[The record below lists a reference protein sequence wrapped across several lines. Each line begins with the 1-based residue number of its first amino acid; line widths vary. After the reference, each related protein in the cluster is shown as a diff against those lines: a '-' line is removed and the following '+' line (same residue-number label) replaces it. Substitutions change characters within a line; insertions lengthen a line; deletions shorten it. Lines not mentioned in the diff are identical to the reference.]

1 MTTQEQTD
9 GAPGERDD
17 GDLPLRV
24 QGLRVYYHTRRGPV
38 KAVDGVSF
46 DVAKGERLGLVG
58 ESGSGKSTI
67 ALALMRAH
75 KPPAKIEA
83 GKILLN
89 GSDLLEDD
97 EDTTRFRRLSEVAMV
112 PQGALNSLNPVMRI
126 RDQIIDGLKDH
137 QVRLAKSEFNDT
149 VANLLA
155 SVGLPAE
162 VSTRFPHELSGGMKQ
177 RVAIAIAISMNPS
190 LIIADEPTSALDVVV
205 QKQVVQTLKEVQQRI
220 GAAAI
225 MIGHDMG
232 LMAQFASRIGI
243 MYGGK
248 IVEIGPARS
257 VLKDPKHP
265 YSKMLIS
272 SLPDTRSKRKLLSIP
287 GLPPSLLNPPT
298 GCVFHPRCTEAM
310 DICKRE
316 IPTEQPTQRIA
327 PRFMPSVQQSEQRRR
342 NTMTTV
348 STDREVDASEVPNDS
363 QLLLADAVSKTY
375 ESGTFRKSYTHA
387 LDTVTL
393 SVPLGASDD
402 NGDCWRERQWENDA
416 STHDTRTSAPKLRPR
431 ALPRRRHRNH
441 ESASAREIQT
451 RGPGSVSGPIRVL
464 QSLLQS
470 RPRVADSNSALQ
482 AGGIPRR
489 GARDHPQ
496 RVAHSWT
503 AT

>member
-1 MTTQEQTD
+1 MTTQDQIDRSD
-9 GAPGERDD
+9 GNPGS
-17 GDLPLRV
+17 GDVPLRV
-24 QGLRVYYHTRRGPV
+24 QGLKVYYHTRRGPV

-75 KPPAKIEA
+75 KPPARIEA
-83 GKILLN
+83 GKIFLN

-137 QVRLAKSEFNDT
+137 RVRLSKTEFNDT
-149 VANLLA
+149 VASLLA
-155 SVGLPAE
+155 SVGLPSE

-272 SLPDTRSKRKLLSIP
+272 SLPDTRRKRKLLSIP
-287 GLPPSLLNPPT
+287 GLPPSLLNPPS

-310 DICKRE
+310 EVCERE
-316 IPTEQPTQRIA
+316 IPTEQLL
-327 PRFMPSVQQSEQRRR
+327 SEARLGSCHLY
-342 NTMTTV
+342 NG
-348 STDREVDASEVPNDS
+348 ESEN
-363 QLLLADAVSKTY
+363 
-375 ESGTFRKSYTHA
+375 
-387 LDTVTL
+387 
-393 SVPLGASDD
+393 GA
-402 NGDCWRERQWENDA
+402 
-416 STHDTRTSAPKLRPR
+416 
-431 ALPRRRHRNH
+431 
-441 ESASAREIQT
+441 
-451 RGPGSVSGPIRVL
+451 
-464 QSLLQS
+464 
-470 RPRVADSNSALQ
+470 
-482 AGGIPRR
+482 
-489 GARDHPQ
+489 
-496 RVAHSWT
+496 